1 MEIQP
6 GERNLKST
14 DAAAKNK
21 GHKPTD
27 DQFAAILKKSIEST
41 SKTGAVSRKA
51 ATLRNAPEVFAGL
64 SIVDSYKNSQ
74 CFEYNNIRMNTMCSI
89 SEESKLVIASNLT
102 VAAILRDILILQTGE
117 KPLKDPD
124 EFIVDKF
131 KSISGLLFSEDSNE

>member
-1 MEIQP
+1 MEGGRKP
-6 GERNLKST
+6 FGLELRAERPESSIFNAFWMPVADPVISG
-14 DAAAKNK
+14 DQVR
-21 GHKPTD
+21 HD
-27 DQFAAILKKSIEST
+27 DFETFA
-41 SKTGAVSRKA
+41 R
-51 ATLRNAPEVFAGL
+51 L

-74 CFEYNNIRMNTMCSI
+74 CSEYNNIRRNTMGSI